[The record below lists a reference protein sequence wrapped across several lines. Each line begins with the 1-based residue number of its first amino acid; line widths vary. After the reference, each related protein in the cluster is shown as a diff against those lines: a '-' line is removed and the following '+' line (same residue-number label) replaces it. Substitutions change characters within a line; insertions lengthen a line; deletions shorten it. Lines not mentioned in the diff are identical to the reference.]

1 MSGLTLKGVSNF
13 EVRRPNFRPNRF
25 GARGHFTPNF
35 LIGPLAA
42 RSVHTNRRAQCDE
55 NIISAIHFV
64 YLAEITGTGLI
75 RQRGMC

>member
-25 GARGHFTPNF
+25 GARGHLTPNC
-35 LIGPLAA
+35 LIDPFGLAA
-42 RSVHTNRRAQCDE
+42 RSVHTNTRAQCDE

-64 YLAEITGTGLI
+64 YLAEITGLLW
-75 RQRGMC
+75 QRGMC